1 MPHQIFKFMID
12 ARQDQLQLLLDAG
25 YTNLQGFVFHQRTA
39 LRSGIELCPVNL
51 TCRAEPH
58 AFMSSCLWREEA
70 TRTLLFAKNVAVGH
84 TLSRRILAIAV
95 LAIIFYMSMV
105 SLTHHGNETSSR
117 EPVERLVVD

>member
-1 MPHQIFKFMID
+1 MID

-58 AFMSSCLWREEA
+58 AFMSICLWREA
-70 TRTLLFAKNVAVGH
+70 TRTLPFTKNVAVGY
-84 TLSRRILAIAV
+84 TLRRRILAIAV